1 MKKVNFLKF
10 CLLCLIL
17 SSCNTEAL
25 FFEKEFYWQGHWE
38 RLDKENEY
46 FSSGFSNNGA
56 QFYFSTIDTISS
68 TLNPHKLLEFNY
80 KKKWKLFQTYD
91 GQYIKIIEIEP
102 DKMIEIIGP
111 VQSKNEIED
120 GGLKYVFLKEFM
132 HPLIPDSLLY
142 GG

>member
-1 MKKVNFLKF
+1 MKKIIFAKF
-10 CLLCLIL
+10 CLLFIFL

-91 GQYIKIIEIEP
+91 GQYLKIIEIEP